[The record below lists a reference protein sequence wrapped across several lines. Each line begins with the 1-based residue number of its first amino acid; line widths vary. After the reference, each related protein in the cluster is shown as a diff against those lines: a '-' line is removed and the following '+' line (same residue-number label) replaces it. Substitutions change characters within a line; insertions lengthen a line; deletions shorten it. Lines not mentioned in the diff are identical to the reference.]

1 MSKMGVRRI
10 NTEIDAKKNRKEE
23 EEEEKKKK
31 TECYFQRNGKV

>member
-1 MSKMGVRRI
+1 MGVRRI